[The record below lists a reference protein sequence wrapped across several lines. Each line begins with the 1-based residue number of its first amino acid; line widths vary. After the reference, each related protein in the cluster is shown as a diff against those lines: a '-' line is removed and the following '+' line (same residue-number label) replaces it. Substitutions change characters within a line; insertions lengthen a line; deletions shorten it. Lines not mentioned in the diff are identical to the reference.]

1 MLAVAPGGHICL
13 FRRTN
18 QYEVVMSKIIAIPAP
33 RIRPPLDETFFPA
46 SLAKRAFDAAVQASG
61 SGAPLQIALERNDG
75 QVSVFESR
83 IFSPDAPQAE
93 ENFIFVE
100 RLVKSLLWMRGG
112 WKLTVNGPAALTG
125 YLAKAYS
132 PGGARAFDSGLMRQ
146 VYEKEFTVA
155 PAQGSLTA
163 KEETISLGGHLNGC
177 RIGFDAGASDRKVAA
192 VIDGEAVYS
201 EEVIWDPKP
210 QTDPTYHYQQIN
222 TAFKT
227 AAKHLPRVDGIGVS
241 SAGIYIN
248 NRVRVASLFR
258 GVPQECFDK
267 EVVPLFLNLQKEWG
281 VPLEVCNDG
290 DVTAL
295 AGSMGRGGGSV
306 LGIAMG
312 SSEAGGYVNQGN
324 LTGWLNELA
333 FVPIDWQ
340 PNAPVDEWSGDIGCG
355 AQYFSQVGAIR
366 LAKAAGIELDESL
379 TPAEKLK
386 QIQALQAQEDKRTP
400 LIFKTIGIYLG
411 YALAYYADF
420 YDIQHAL
427 ILGRVTSGEGGE
439 IILREARQAL
449 KAEFPELAEKINLT
463 LPGEAERR
471 VGQAIAAASL
481 PVISA

>member
-1 MLAVAPGGHICL
+1 M
-13 FRRTN
+13 
-18 QYEVVMSKIIAIPAP
+18 IAIPAP
-33 RIRPPLDETFFPA
+33 KIRPPLDPTFLPA
-46 SLAKRAFDAAVQASG
+46 SLAKRAFDAAVQISG
-61 SGAPLQIALERNDG
+61 QGAPLQIALERNDG
-75 QVSVFESR
+75 QLSVFESR
-83 IFSPDAPQAE
+83 IFSSDAPPAE
-93 ENFIFVE
+93 ANFGFVE
-100 RLVKSLLWMRGG
+100 RLVKSLIWMRGG
-112 WKLTVNGPAALTG
+112 WKLTVSGPAAITD
-125 YLAKAYS
+125 YLARTYV
-132 PGGARAFDSGLMRQ
+132 PGGLRAFDSGLMRQ
-146 VYEKEFTVA
+146 VYEKDFLVEA
-155 PAQGSLTA
+155 GPAGAMLAANEQ
-163 KEETISLGGHLNGC
+163 TISLGGHLNGC

-192 VIDGEAVYS
+192 VIDGEVAYS

-227 AAKHLPRVDGIGVS
+227 AAQHLPRVDGIGVS
-241 SAGIYIN
+241 AAGIYIN

-258 GVPQECFDK
+258 GVPQARFEQA
-267 EVVPLFLNLQKEWG
+267 VVPLFLNLQKEWG

-312 SSEAGGYVNQGN
+312 SSEAGGYVHQGN

-340 PNAPVDEWSGDIGCG
+340 PNAPVDEWSGDVGCG

-379 TPAEKLK
+379 TLAEKLK
-386 QIQALQAQEDKRTP
+386 QIQALQAQGDKRTP
-400 LIFKTIGIYLG
+400 RIFQSIGIYLG

-439 IILREARQAL
+439 IILREAQQTL

-481 PVISA
+481 PVVG